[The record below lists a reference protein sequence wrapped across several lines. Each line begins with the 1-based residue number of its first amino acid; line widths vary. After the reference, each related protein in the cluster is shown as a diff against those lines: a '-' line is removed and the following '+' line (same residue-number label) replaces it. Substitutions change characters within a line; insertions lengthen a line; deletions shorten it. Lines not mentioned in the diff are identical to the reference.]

1 MKAGIAPHQLWPAD
15 PRDLDGVVSNAVL
28 AERLGFDHVI
38 VGSHVLAGDL
48 GVTLDS
54 IVLLSAIAGAT
65 SRVRIVAS
73 VLIAP
78 LNHPY
83 VLAHQAASLDRLS
96 GGRFVLGVGTGW
108 DTREFAVLG
117 VPFGERGR
125 RADQNLAVM
134 TSLWRRE
141 PGQPS
146 IGVPPVTPGG
156 PPVWVGGHSDA
167 ALRRVLR
174 YGAAWH
180 GSGADPATVVDVRK
194 RLEVLAGHA
203 PTELELTS
211 VVFVLPT
218 GFKQAAELPFQPI
231 SGERAVE
238 ELSRLAEAGLAVC
251 SIWLPVT
258 AAALPDAMTWVAEE
272 IIPAV

>member
-1 MKAGIAPHQLWPAD
+1 VKAGIAPHQLWPAD
-15 PRDLDGVVSNAVL
+15 PRDLDGVVSNAAL
-28 AERLGFDHVI
+28 AEHLGFDHVI

-48 GVTLDS
+48 GVTLDA

-65 SRVRIVAS
+65 SRARIVAS

-108 DTREFAVLG
+108 DTREFAALG
-117 VPFGERGR
+117 IPFGERGR

-134 TSLWRRE
+134 TSLWRPE
-141 PGQPS
+141 PGRPA
-146 IGVPPVTPGG
+146 IGVSPLTPGG

-167 ALRRVLR
+167 ALRRALR

-180 GSGADPATVVDVRK
+180 GSGEDPATVVDVRK

-203 PTELELTS
+203 PTGLELTS

-238 ELSRLAEAGLAVC
+238 ELSRLAEAGLAAC